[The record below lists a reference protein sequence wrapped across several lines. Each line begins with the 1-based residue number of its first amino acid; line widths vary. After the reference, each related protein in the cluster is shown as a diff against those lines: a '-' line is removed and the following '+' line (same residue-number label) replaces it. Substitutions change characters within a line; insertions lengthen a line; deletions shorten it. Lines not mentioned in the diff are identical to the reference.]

1 MPGQAALA
9 EGDFA
14 GAVLAADKALAAGD
28 GGESASRAL
37 YIKGRAIEDRPKAT
51 PAEADADLREAWRNY
66 SEALKAGPTPGLEG
80 YIRTSL
86 ANSAYWLGE
95 YPTAERQW
103 ELAYDL
109 LTSPDLKAW
118 VLYRRGLCQQRQGN
132 WAAADATYAAVQ
144 REFPDTEQANRAA
157 AKAGA
162 KAFYVQVGAYEGIA
176 SADAVAAQLR
186 ARGFAAGRSPA
197 GQLYR
202 VVVGPFARYADAVA
216 ARARMGNQYREAMIV
231 P

>member
-1 MPGQAALA
+1 
-9 EGDFA
+9 
-14 GAVLAADKALAAGD
+14 V
-28 GGESASRAL
+28 S
-37 YIKGRAIEDRPKAT
+37 
-51 PAEADADLREAWRNY
+51 NY
-66 SEALKAGPTPGLEG
+66 SEALRAGPSAGLEG

-95 YPTAERQW
+95 YATAEQQW
-103 ELAYDL
+103 EMAYDV

-118 VLYRRGLCQQRQGN
+118 VLYRRGLCQQRQGK

-144 REFPDTEQANRAA
+144 REYPGTEQANRAA

-176 SADAVAAQLR
+176 SADAVAARLR
-186 ARGFAAGRSPA
+186 ARGFAAGRSAA

-202 VVVGPFARYADAVA
+202 VVVGPFTRYADAA
-216 ARARMGNQYREAMIV
+216 ATRAKLGSQYRDALIV